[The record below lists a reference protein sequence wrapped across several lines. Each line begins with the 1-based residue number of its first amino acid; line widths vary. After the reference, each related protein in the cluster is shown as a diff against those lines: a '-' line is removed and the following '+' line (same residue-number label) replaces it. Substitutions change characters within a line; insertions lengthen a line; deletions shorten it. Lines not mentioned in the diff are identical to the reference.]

1 MAMPLVREKQLRE
14 ELTEQGFRIEDGPE
28 GFTVYGVGKELATE
42 PDGIVR
48 IHTSSMGKEGH
59 PITSIMT
66 QLRRIG
72 YKPTRSM
79 SSAAVMSDAA
89 RNQVKTTCG
98 IDGCTF
104 TGRPGPV
111 AMHRKAKHPQWWAE
125 QHPTEEKVD
134 TEDTEVPPVVRRR
147 VKVTRQ
153 EPKKKVVKARY
164 LTDRLWEASIVV
176 SGSLEE
182 LIEMVRTLEAEN
194 DEMRARLKKLED
206 IFGKAVDVL

>member
-14 ELTEQGFRIEDGPE
+14 ELTEQGFRIEDDSD
-28 GFTVYGVGKELATE
+28 GFTVYGVGKELATD

-59 PITSIMT
+59 PIKSILT

-72 YKPTRSM
+72 YKPSRGV
-79 SSAAVMSDAA
+79 SSAASMSDIA
-89 RNQVKTTCG
+89 RNQVAITCR

-104 TGRPGPV
+104 TGRPGPT

-134 TEDTEVPPVVRRR
+134 TEDIELPPVVRRR

-153 EPKKKVVKARY
+153 EPRSKAVKAKY
-164 LTDRLWEASIVV
+164 LTDRIREASIVV
-176 SGSLEE
+176 SNSLEE
-182 LIEMVRTLEAEN
+182 LVDMVTSLEDDN
-194 DEMRARLKKLED
+194 DEMRSRLKKLED